1 MQYKY
6 QQHKKFKK
14 DGRKNSFLQFTW
26 LIDCTKKLLALTALA
41 MAATI
46 VYPWE
51 LHNDIMTF
59 KDEIPSKMGF
69 VVNDINIQGYEHLT
83 PEDIA
88 GLITFNPG
96 DNLYAVPIDTIRT
109 QLESHP
115 WIASATVER
124 VLPSTIHITIHEE
137 RPKAVFING
146 NERFF
151 VNDDGKIIEKINDIP
166 TGENYIYLIGKEANL
181 SYSSILDEVYESEEI
196 YQRIEGLVK
205 IGQRRWDLK
214 LKNNITV
221 KLPQKGVMTSLSKFS
236 EIMRDNIDFFK
247 SGSIIDLRF
256 MPEKIY
262 IKY

>member
-6 QQHKKFKK
+6 QQRHKFKQGNK
-14 DGRKNSFLQFTW
+14 KNSAWKLSWFVDFSKKIFAFTI
-26 LIDCTKKLLALTALA
+26 LGLV
-41 MAATI
+41 ATI

-51 LHNDIMTF
+51 LHNDILAL
-59 KDEIPSKMGF
+59 KDEIPSRIGF
-69 VVNDINIQGYEHLT
+69 IVNDINIEGYERLS

-96 DNLYAVPIDTIRT
+96 DNLYDVPIDKIRN

-124 VLPSTIHITIHEE
+124 VLPSTIRISIHEE

-146 NERFF
+146 NERYF
-151 VNDDGKIIEKINDIP
+151 VNDDGKIIEKLTDIP
-166 TGENYIYLIGKEANL
+166 SGESYIYLIGKEANL
-181 SYSSILDEVYESEEI
+181 SYSSVLDEVYESEAI

-205 IGQRRWDLK
+205 IGQRRWDIK

-221 KLPQKGVMTSLSKFS
+221 KLPPKNVMASLSKFS
-236 EIMRDNIDFFK
+236 EIMRDNIDFFN